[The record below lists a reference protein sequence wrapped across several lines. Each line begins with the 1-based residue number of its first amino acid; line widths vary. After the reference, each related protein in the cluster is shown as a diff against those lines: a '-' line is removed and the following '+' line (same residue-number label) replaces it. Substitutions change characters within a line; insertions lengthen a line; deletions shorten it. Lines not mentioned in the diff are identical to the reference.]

1 MKKFRGFLAF
11 VLTAVVVLTASL
23 AGSAQGTSTVTQV
36 GLENFVYHYQE
47 LLSELV
53 ILQLGDE
60 NRAAVEQLG
69 PEHIAGLSQIGERNS
84 LEIWQL
90 GQRDLVLA
98 VQNGG
103 GNDAKVSQMH
113 SPEGA
118 TGVSDNDAFSYQG
131 GMYNT
136 LNLLQVGD
144 ENTASIYQID
154 SHNEVF
160 VVQEQSPLGAGK
172 TAALIVQAGLNN
184 WTSAVQLGAHHL
196 LRSLQVGDDNS
207 STIMQSGQENRVSVV
222 QDGSKNVFSAI
233 QS

>member
-11 VLTAVVVLTASL
+11 VLTAAVVLTASL

-113 SPEGA
+113 SPEGT

-172 TAALIVQAGLNN
+172 NAALIVQAGLNN